1 MPLLAVR
8 PQWWQSTGSGPFSRS
23 LLVAVV
29 LVAVVSVALLA
40 VALLA
45 GEGLP
50 GGCITGGVGS
60 SSPILIGIFVYEGL
74 HDGA

>member
-1 MPLLAVR
+1 L
-8 PQWWQSTGSGPFSRS
+8 S
-23 LLVAVV
+23 VAV
-29 LVAVVSVALLA
+29 
-40 VALLA
+40 LA

-50 GGCITGGVGS
+50 GGCVTGGVGS